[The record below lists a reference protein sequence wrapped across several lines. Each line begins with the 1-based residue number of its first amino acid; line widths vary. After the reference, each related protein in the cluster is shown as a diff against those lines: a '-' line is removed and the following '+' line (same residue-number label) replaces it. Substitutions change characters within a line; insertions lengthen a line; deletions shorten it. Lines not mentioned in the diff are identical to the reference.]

1 MVPSDDGTFG
11 SESPNGSFTGMLG
24 MVQRGEVEVA
34 ASDFYTTEGRA
45 RAFDFTVPILSAT

>member
-1 MVPSDDGTFG
+1 MILSDDGTFG
-11 SESPNGSFTGMLG
+11 SESPNRSWTGMLG